1 MCLDKKG
8 HYLLPRRKEGW
19 KVFSGDLEGRL
30 FGFIMSITQA
40 RPEGKWIRE
49 KDYRENWSSSRIRHG
64 EDFDYETGFHIFL
77 EKPKIVECRTMQI
90 RKVKFRKVVA
100 RGYQVIEQQKE
111 GEAIRELVKIV
122 VAKEIFILP
131 R

>member
-1 MCLDKKG
+1 
-8 HYLLPRRKEGW
+8 
-19 KVFSGDLEGRL
+19 
-30 FGFIMSITQA
+30 
-40 RPEGKWIRE
+40 
-49 KDYRENWSSSRIRHG
+49 
-64 EDFDYETGFHIFL
+64 
-77 EKPKIVECRTMQI
+77 MQI